1 MSDVCDSNVVHH
13 EEVAKAQAALPADTD
28 VLDLGD
34 FFKAFGDPT
43 RLRILLALLTGELC
57 VCDLSVTLDMSV
69 SAVSHQLGVLR
80 RARLVANRRDGK
92 IVYYRLDDVH
102 VKDVLTLARTH
113 LEENR

>member
-1 MSDVCDSNVVHH
+1 MSDVCDSAVVHH
-13 EEVAKAQAALPADTD
+13 RAVSRAQRALPADPQV
-28 VLDLGD
+28 VLLGE
-34 FFKAFGDPT
+34 FFKALGDPT

-57 VCDLSVTLDMSV
+57 VCDLSVTLGMSV

-113 LEENR
+113 LEER